1 MKKTLVA
8 LASLAALG
16 TSFAQSSMTIYG
28 NLDQTVVNATQGG
41 KSATFTKSNANS
53 SSYWGITSTED
64 IGGGT
69 KASFDLRSEITL
81 MTGQAAS
88 STTGLANSAPQSS
101 TTAATVGGVTTAAEG
116 PAFFNRGAYIK
127 LDKAGIG
134 AVTIGRQGDAWWV
147 ASGEVNTTTGTSG
160 GTSNLTA
167 MQSNTISSG
176 SMTSKVNGVATPAAL
191 TNYLG
196 AASAAGTAINPT
208 NAGTTYAYMG
218 GFALTTPTIAGFSG
232 TYQFGIPK
240 MSYNDAGNANNG
252 AAWAIRY
259 DGNGLSVRLANTYKN
274 DYAGTKAWS
283 EDLIGA
289 TYTMGAW
296 KVAVLNNKM
305 KLSGAAATP
314 GSTGTT
320 ATGAGVFYTMSP
332 ALTLNAA
339 YGVLKDDTNSANK
352 FTQTSVNAVYKLSPR
367 TSVYGGIAN
376 GKNDGLMMQSPI
388 YSSVGTDTAAAT
400 VNAYFVGARHT
411 F

>member
-127 LDKAGIG
+127 LDQAGIG
-134 AVTIGRQGDAWWV
+134 AVTIGRQADAWWL

-160 GTSNLTA
+160 GTSNLTS

-176 SMTSKVNGVATPAAL
+176 SMTSKVNGVAAPAAL
-191 TNYLG
+191 TGYLSG
-196 AASAAGTAINPT
+196 AGTSGAAINPT
-208 NAGTTYAYMG
+208 NTGTTYAYMG

-259 DGNGLSVRLANTYKN
+259 DGMGLSVRLANTYKN

-296 KVAVLNNKM
+296 KVAVVNNKM
-305 KLSGAAATP
+305 KLSGAAAVP
-314 GSTGTT
+314 GATGTT

-376 GKNDGLMMQSPI
+376 GKNDGLMLQSPI